1 MNSPTPKTNGSAVR
15 PVKTSRRQI
24 LVAGAA
30 AGCGLAFSQR
40 SIADDTFIKGK
51 AEHVISIWL
60 GGGMGQIDTF
70 DPKRKGDPKKRIA
83 GSYYDSIETSVPGV
97 QICEHL
103 PQLARQ
109 MEHVTAVRSVHH
121 EVIDEHAAATNRMHT
136 GRPVSGTITY
146 PSLGSIIAHERG
158 AAADGAPAYVL
169 IGYPNVTRGP
179 GFLGTRDSY
188 LYLTD
193 TSQGPAG
200 LTRAD
205 GISPQQQ
212 AQREELL
219 AVLKRNAD
227 PTTDQRL
234 LDYDAAIEQSLQL
247 SGPEF
252 MSVFQ
257 LDKEP
262 PELRNRYGGEFGQRC
277 LLSRRLIE
285 RGVRFIEVSH
295 NLNFLNGI
303 GWDVHNEGI
312 VNQHKL
318 IHELDTA
325 VSTLITDLEAK
336 RMLDKT
342 LIVITTEFG
351 RPPEFDSGG
360 GRGHQGSAF
369 TCVLA
374 GGGLSHCGAWGE
386 TDELSKKILSNP
398 VSVPDFF
405 ATICAAA
412 GVDYRKNLYDGDR
425 PVPITDRGQP
435 IQRLL
440 AASS

>member
-1 MNSPTPKTNGSAVR
+1 MSSGNKMGDRSEIRPT
-15 PVKTSRRQI
+15 RRA
-24 LVAGAA
+24 LLAGGAA
-30 AGCGLAFSQR
+30 AGLGLTFANTA
-40 SIADDTFIKGK
+40 IAEAEADGMLVKGK
-51 AEHVISIWL
+51 ADHVISIWL

-70 DPKRKGDPKKRIA
+70 DPKKKGDPQTKLA
-83 GSYYDSIETSVPGV
+83 GSYYDSIETTVPGV
-97 QICEHL
+97 QVCEHL
-103 PQLARQ
+103 RSLAPLMDR
-109 MEHVTAVRSVHH
+109 VTAVRSLHH

-136 GRPVSGTITY
+136 GRSVSGTIAY

-158 AAADGAPAYVL
+158 AASEGAPPYVL

-200 LTRAD
+200 LTRPD
-205 GISPQQQ
+205 GITSQQLS
-212 AQREELL
+212 QREELL
-219 AVLKRNAD
+219 SVLKRNAD

-234 LDYDAAIEQSLQL
+234 IDYDTAIEQNLKL

-252 MSVFQ
+252 MSVFE
-257 LDKEP
+257 LDREP
-262 PELRNRYGGEFGQRC
+262 AELRNNYGGEFGQRC

-312 VNQHKL
+312 LNQHKL
-318 IHELDTA
+318 IQELDTA
-325 VSTLITDLEAK
+325 VAALIRDLEEK

-360 GRGHQGSAF
+360 GRGHQGTAF
-369 TCVLA
+369 SCVLA
-374 GGGLSHCGAWGE
+374 GGGLSHRGAWGE
-386 TDELSKKILSNP
+386 TDDVAKKIVANP

-412 GVDYRKNLYDGDR
+412 GIDYRKSLYDGDR
-425 PVPITDRGQP
+425 PVPVTDMGQP
-435 IQRLL
+435 IAELF
-440 AASS
+440 A

>member
-1 MNSPTPKTNGSAVR
+1 MER
-15 PVKTSRRQI
+15 PLVKSSVFRRRREI
-24 LVAGAA
+24 LAAGTA
-30 AGCGLAFSQR
+30 AGCGLAIPQSASGSPAGRFVSG
-40 SIADDTFIKGK
+40 T

-70 DPKRKGDPKKRIA
+70 DPKKKGDPKTKTA
-83 GSYYDSIETSVPGV
+83 GSYYDSIETAVPGV
-97 QICEHL
+97 RVCEHL
-103 PQLARQ
+103 PKLARV
-109 MEHVTAVRSVHH
+109 MDRVTAVRSVHH

-136 GRPVSGTITY
+136 GRPISGTVTY
-146 PSLGSIIAHERG
+146 PSLGSIISHERG
-158 AAADGAPAYVL
+158 TAGDGAPPYVL

-179 GFLGTRDSY
+179 GFLGTKDNY

-200 LTRAD
+200 LTRPD
-205 GISPQQQ
+205 GITPQRQSR
-212 AQREELL
+212 REEFLSI
-219 AVLKRNAD
+219 LKRSAD

-234 LDYDAAIEQSLQL
+234 LDYDEAIAQSLKL

-252 MSVFQ
+252 MSVFE
-257 LDKEP
+257 LDREP
-262 PELRNRYGGEFGQRC
+262 SELRNEYGGEFGQRC
-277 LLSRRLIE
+277 LLSRRLVE

-312 VNQHKL
+312 LNQHKL
-318 IHELDTA
+318 IQEMDTA
-325 VSTLITDLEAK
+325 VTALITDLEAK
-336 RMLDKT
+336 RLLDKT

-360 GRGHQGSAF
+360 GRGHQGTAF
-369 TCVLA
+369 SCVLA

-386 TDELSKKILSNP
+386 TDDLAKKILADP
-398 VSVPDFF
+398 VSVPDLF
-405 ATICAAA
+405 ATICATV
-412 GVDYRKNLYDGDR
+412 GVDYRKNLFDGDR

-435 IQRLL
+435 IAGLF
-440 AASS
+440 A